1 MLSLLTFLTIAA
13 GVALASLG
21 LPRVHALR
29 QAHRL
34 LAAGLICLSF
44 IEGAWLLAGSAALV
58 AGAGLLAAHL
68 PDRDWGL
75 TLLLPH
81 IAGAI
86 LVLVIVAFGPAV
98 PS

>member
-1 MLSLLTFLTIAA
+1 MLILLAFLTIAV
-13 GVALASLG
+13 GMALAVLG
-21 LPRVHALR
+21 LPRVHVLR

-34 LAAGLICLSF
+34 LAAALICLAF
-44 IEGAWLLAGSAALV
+44 IDGAWLLAGSAALV

-86 LVLVIVAFGPAV
+86 LVLVIVALGSAV
-98 PS
+98 PG